1 MSRINPQAVFREAQE
16 AIKQGDW
23 ETFFSCLDRNDLL
36 KIAENSFNFLF
47 NRSGETT
54 PALVALCSEHSFP
67 IETVEALRIRARK
80 ITESAK
86 SRLNIGGATSG
97 SATDIENQRQNSL
110 RHRALVLDYNK
121 CLKDALKS
129 VPNLAA
135 YTAAL
140 ERQMR
145 AIAGGGSVS
154 SRLFV
159 DETLHDVVVDGKRAW
174 ATRRGKGDWAEDI
187 GFVQKRAIWYIKLR
201 VKRPKL

>member
-1 MSRINPQAVFREAQE
+1 MSRISPQAVFREAQV

-36 KIAENSFNFLF
+36 RIAENSFNFLF
-47 NRSGETT
+47 NRAGETL
-54 PALVALCSEHSFP
+54 PALVALCNEHSFP
-67 IETVEALRIRARK
+67 IETVEALRIRASE

-86 SRLNIGGATSG
+86 SRLNIGGATSD
-97 SATDIENQRQNSL
+97 SATDGESQRQNSR
-110 RHRALVLDYNK
+110 RHRELVLNYNK
-121 CLKDALKS
+121 CLKDGLKS
-129 VPNLAA
+129 VPDLAA

-145 AIAGGGSVS
+145 GVAGGGSIS
-154 SRLFV
+154 SRLFA

-174 ATRRGKGDWAEDI
+174 ATRRGKGDWTEDI

-201 VKRPKL
+201 AKRPKP